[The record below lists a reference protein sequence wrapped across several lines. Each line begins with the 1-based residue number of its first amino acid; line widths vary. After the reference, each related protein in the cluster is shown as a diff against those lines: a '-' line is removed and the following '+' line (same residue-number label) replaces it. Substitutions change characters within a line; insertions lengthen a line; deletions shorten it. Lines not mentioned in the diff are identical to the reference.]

1 MKPST
6 TRRDILKTCLL
17 APLFPSFMETTLNP
31 TIAGQGKHLKLS
43 LNAYSFNDPLRSQAM
58 SIEELIDFSAQ
69 VGFEGIDL
77 TGYYFPGYPNV
88 PTDEYIYRIKR
99 KVHLAGL
106 SISGTGIKNDFAQL
120 DAEKRK
126 KDIQLVK
133 DWILVASKLGAP
145 VIRIFSGVDI
155 PKGYSWEAIASWMA
169 KDIQECV
176 DFGQA
181 HGVIVALQ
189 NHNDFIKNA
198 QQVKDLFQLVNREW
212 FGLVLDI
219 GSYQQGDPFS
229 QIQDSIPL
237 AVNWQLKEAM
247 YVDGIVVKT
256 DVAKVL
262 KMILASNY
270 RGFIPIE
277 TLGKGDPKQKVT
289 EFLKEIKEV
298 LTNLS

>member
-1 MKPST
+1 MKQKNI
-6 TRRDILKTCLL
+6 RRAFLKTCLL
-17 APLFPSFMETTLNP
+17 APLYPSAAFTAPVEYMP
-31 TIAGQGKHLKLS
+31 KKHLKLS
-43 LNAYSFNDPLRSQAM
+43 LNAYSFNEPLKSNTISM
-58 SIEELIDFSAQ
+58 EELIEFAAEI
-69 VGFEGIDL
+69 GFEGIDL

-88 PTDEYIYRIKR
+88 PTDAFIYQIKR
-99 KVHLAGL
+99 KAHLSGL
-106 SISGTGIKNDFAQL
+106 SISGTGIRNDFAQL
-120 DAEKRK
+120 DAGKRK

-155 PKGYSWEAIASWMA
+155 PKGYSWESIASWMA

-198 QQVKDLFQLVNREW
+198 EQVKSLFQLVNREW

-219 GSYQQGDPFS
+219 GSYQQGDPFP
-229 QIQDSIPL
+229 QIQETIPL
-237 AVNWQLKEAM
+237 AVNWQLKEEM
-247 YVDGIVVKT
+247 YQEGKAIKT
-256 DVAKVL
+256 DLSKVL

-277 TLGKGDPKQKVT
+277 TLGKGDPKQKVSQL
-289 EFLKEIKEV
+289 LKEIKDA
-298 LTNLS
+298 LKSLS

>member
-1 MKPST
+1 MKQPNL
-6 TRRDILKTCLL
+6 RRELLKTCLL
-17 APLFPSFMETTLNP
+17 APLFPTLMETSLKP
-31 TIAGQGKHLKLS
+31 TMRGQGKLLKLS
-43 LNAYSFNDPLRSQAM
+43 LNAYSFNDLLRSQAM
-58 SIEELIDFSAQ
+58 SIEALMDFCSQ
-69 VGFEGIDL
+69 IGFEGIDL

-99 KVHLAGL
+99 KAHLSGL

-155 PKGYSWEAIASWMA
+155 PKGYSWEAIATWMA

-198 QQVKDLFQLVNREW
+198 QQVKDLFKLVNREW

-229 QIQDSIPL
+229 QIQESIPL
-237 AVNWQLKEAM
+237 AVNWQLKEEM
-247 YVDGIVVKT
+247 YLDGKVVKT

-270 RGFIPIE
+270 QGFIPIE

-289 EFLKEIKEV
+289 QFLKEIKDA
-298 LTNLS
+298 LNNQS

>member
-1 MKPST
+1 MKQKNI
-6 TRRDILKTCLL
+6 RRDFLKTCLMV
-17 APLFPSFMETTLNP
+17 PLFPSFKEQ
-31 TIAGQGKHLKLS
+31 TITSGTGQVKHLKLS
-43 LNAYSFNDPLRSQAM
+43 LNAYSFNDMLKSQAI
-58 SIEELIDFSAQ
+58 SIEALIDFCAQ
-69 VGFEGIDL
+69 TGFEGIDL

-88 PTDEYIYRIKR
+88 PSDEFLFRIKR
-99 KVHLAGL
+99 KAHLSGL

-120 DAEKRK
+120 DPEKRK

-133 DWILVASKLGAP
+133 DWIVVASKLGAP

-155 PKGYSWEAIASWMA
+155 PKGYSWEAIATWMA

-176 DFGQA
+176 DFGQT

-189 NHNDFIKNA
+189 NHNDFIKNS
-198 QQVKDLFQLVNREW
+198 QQVKDLFKMVNRDW

-219 GSYQQGDPFS
+219 GSYQQGDPFP
-229 QIQDSIPL
+229 QIQETIPL
-237 AVNWQLKEAM
+237 AVNWQLKEDM
-247 YVDGIVVKT
+247 YLDGKAVKT

-277 TLGKGDPKQKVT
+277 TLGKGDPKQKVAL
-289 EFLKEIKEV
+289 FIKEIKEA
-298 LTNLS
+298 LNNLS

>member
-1 MKPST
+1 MKQKNL
-6 TRRDILKTCLL
+6 RRSFLKTCLL
-17 APLFPSFMETTLNP
+17 APLYPSAAFAAPVEYMP
-31 TIAGQGKHLKLS
+31 KKHLKLS
-43 LNAYSFNDPLRSQAM
+43 LNAYSFNEPLKSNAISM
-58 SIEELIDFSAQ
+58 EELIEFAAEI
-69 VGFEGIDL
+69 GFEGIDL
-77 TGYYFPGYPNV
+77 TGYYFPGYPNI
-88 PTDEYIYRIKR
+88 PTDAFIYQIKR
-99 KVHLAGL
+99 KAHLSGL
-106 SISGTGIKNDFAQL
+106 SISGTGIRNDFAQL

-155 PKGYSWEAIASWMA
+155 PKGYSWESIASWMA

-198 QQVKDLFQLVNREW
+198 EQVKSLFKLVNREW

-219 GSYQQGDPFS
+219 GSYQQGDPFP
-229 QIQDSIPL
+229 QIQETIPL
-237 AVNWQLKEAM
+237 AVNWQLKEEM
-247 YVDGIVVKT
+247 YQDGKAIKT
-256 DVAKVL
+256 DLSKVL

-277 TLGKGDPKQKVT
+277 TLGKGDPKQKVSQL
-289 EFLKEIKEV
+289 LKEIKDA
-298 LTNLS
+298 LKSLS